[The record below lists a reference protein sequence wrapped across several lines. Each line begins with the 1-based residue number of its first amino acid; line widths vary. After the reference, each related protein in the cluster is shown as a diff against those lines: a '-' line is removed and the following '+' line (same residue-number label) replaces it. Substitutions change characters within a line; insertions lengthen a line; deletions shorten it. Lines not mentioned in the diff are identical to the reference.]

1 MEVWKHGCQT
11 RPIETRPQST
21 MFQHTASTPRGGF
34 LHNNLA
40 QYFPHQKN
48 LHNALMHNGICWLP
62 YVCWQTDINFV
73 NLTTYLVYT
82 LVFTATFLVATTRC
96 FLISILAPC
105 ISHLQNLHHQRQ
117 WRKEDKVFNLQST
130 TTNWAWLL
138 ASVKYDIKYDWAS
151 LGFPRAILISS
162 SLRKT

>member
-1 MEVWKHGCQT
+1 ML
-11 RPIETRPQST
+11 I
-21 MFQHTASTPRGGF
+21 
-34 LHNNLA
+34 
-40 QYFPHQKN
+40 
-48 LHNALMHNGICWLP
+48 GICLSKA
-62 YVCWQTDINFV
+62 DINFV

-105 ISHLQNLHHQRQ
+105 IPHQQNLHHQRQ

-138 ASVKYDIKYDWAS
+138 ASVKYDIKYD
-151 LGFPRAILISS
+151 
-162 SLRKT
+162 